1 MRVPVEI
8 CVEGLD
14 SALEAM
20 KGGPDRI
27 ELCENL
33 AVGGV
38 TPSAGAISIATRAN
52 IPVHVLIRPRGGDF
66 CYHGLE
72 REAMMRDVESARSL
86 GASGVV
92 LGLLDADGRIDRET
106 TARFIEAA
114 RPMSV
119 TFHKAFDST
128 RDPFE
133 ALDDLISLGVDRVLT
148 SGHASTAIEGL
159 GMLVELTRRAS
170 GRIAVMAGGSIRL
183 DQIQAIV
190 AAGVK
195 EIHLGSAACLG
206 GVTDAGLV
214 RRIVEAASMGEIY
227 HIASRIDWERALAEG
242 SYRPESL
249 ASEGFIHASTLGQV
263 AGSANRF
270 FRGRSGLVVL
280 GIDLDRVEAAIDWAA
295 SPHSSE
301 PFPHIQG
308 PLNVDAVVEVIP
320 LEPGPSGEFVWL
332 PPRFRRD

>member
-1 MRVPVEI
+1 MERHQFR
-8 CVEGLD
+8 
-14 SALEAM
+14 S
-20 KGGPDRI
+20 
-27 ELCENL
+27 
-33 AVGGV
+33 
-38 TPSAGAISIATRAN
+38 
-52 IPVHVLIRPRGGDF
+52 HVLIRPRAGDF
-66 CYHGLE
+66 WAVLTYCLE
-72 REAMMRDVESARSL
+72 IEAIDAQHIDTLARSL

-92 LGLLDADGRIDRET
+92 LGLLDADGRIDREL
-106 TARFIEAA
+106 TAWMVKAA

-119 TFHKAFDST
+119 TFHKAFDAA

-148 SGHASTAIEGL
+148 SGHAPTAMEGL
-159 GMLVELTRRAS
+159 STLVELTRRAS
-170 GRIAVMAGGSIRL
+170 GRIAVMAGGSIRI
-183 DQIQAIV
+183 DQIRAII

-214 RRIVEAASMGEIY
+214 RRIVEAASIREIY
-227 HIASRIDWERALAEG
+227 HIASRADWERATASG
-242 SYRPESL
+242 SYRADSL

-270 FRGRSGLVVL
+270 FRGQSGLVL
-280 GIDLDRVEAAIDWAA
+280 LAIDSDRVEAPIDWAV
-295 SPHSSE
+295 SPHSDE

-308 PLNVDAVVEVIP
+308 PLNLDAVVEVIP
-320 LEPGPSGEFVWL
+320 LDPGPSGAFIWL